1 MRLTVPRLRTAT
13 AEDAESIRILLE
25 RAGLPTS
32 DLTSSKPEF
41 IVAYEDAELIGTGA
55 LQRFET
61 IALLRSVAVS
71 SGRRGGG
78 IGRLMVQELE
88 RRARAAHV
96 TQLVLLTQTAR
107 RFFEHQGYRALER
120 HSVPRA
126 VQASEEFRSLCPTS
140 ATCMSKTLAT
150 PVAERP
156 CNVLFLCT
164 GNSARSILAESLISH
179 WGRGRFRGLSAGS
192 HPRGA
197 VHPVALELLRQ
208 MRLPTA
214 ALRSKSW
221 DEFAAPAAPPL
232 DFVFTVCDQAAGE
245 VCPYWPGQ
253 PMTAHWGVP
262 DPAAVEGSETQQWL
276 AFRTAFRA
284 LENRIRIFT
293 SLPIASI
300 DRLKL
305 QQHLDA
311 IGRMP
316 APDESG

>member
-1 MRLTVPRLRTAT
+1 MAVPRLQSAT

-41 IVAYEDAELIGTGA
+41 IVAYEDAELIGAGA

-78 IGRLMVQELE
+78 IGRFIVQELE

-156 CNVLFLCT
+156 YNVLFLCT

-179 WGRGRFRGLSAGS
+179 WGRGRFRGLSAGT

-197 VHPVALELLRQ
+197 VHPVAVELLRQ

-232 DFVFTVCDQAAGE
+232 DFVFTLCDQAAGE

-262 DPAAVEGSETQQWL
+262 DPAAVEGSDEEKRR
-276 AFRTAFRA
+276 AFSRTFRA
-284 LENRIRIFT
+284 LDARLKIFT
-293 SLPIASI
+293 SLRFEALDQLS
-300 DRLKL
+300 L
-305 QQHLDA
+305 QRQLDD
-311 IGRMP
+311 IGRWR
-316 APDESG
+316 EE